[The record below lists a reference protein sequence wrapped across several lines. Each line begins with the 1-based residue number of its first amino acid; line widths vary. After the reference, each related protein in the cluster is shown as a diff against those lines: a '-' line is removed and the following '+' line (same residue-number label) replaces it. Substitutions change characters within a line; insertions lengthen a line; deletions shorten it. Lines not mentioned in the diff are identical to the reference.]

1 MSSIKKSVSKLF
13 LATIGMFLFGF
24 ALVPIY
30 DVFCE
35 ITGLNGKVT
44 GPSSLSEE
52 SLAITEQR
60 ELLVQFMTHN
70 NESMPWFFDSEK
82 SQMRVVTGNQYEAT
96 FVFHNTTGKEMVGQ
110 VIPSVSPGRGAEYF
124 HKTECFCFE
133 RQVLAAG
140 ERIELPVRFIIDP
153 ALPKEIGSLSLG
165 YTLFDI
171 TDRVQTNNEIAKL

>member
-1 MSSIKKSVSKLF
+1 LEIRKTVKNLIGITV
-13 LATIGMFLFGF
+13 GMFAFGF
-24 ALVPIY
+24 VLVPIY

-35 ITGLNGKVT
+35 ITGLNGKIT
-44 GPSSLSEE
+44 GPSFLSEE
-52 SLAITEQR
+52 SKAIVEQR

-70 NESMPWFFDSEK
+70 NESMPWEFDSEK
-82 SQMRVVTGNQYEAT
+82 SQMRVITGNQYEAM
-96 FVFHNTTGKEMVGQ
+96 FVFYNRTNKPMVGQ

-133 RQVLAAG
+133 QQLLAAG

-153 ALPKEIGSLSLG
+153 ALPNEIGSLSLG

-171 TDRVQTNNEIAKL
+171 TDKVDRTKDLAKL

>member
-1 MSSIKKSVSKLF
+1 MEARRTLRNLIGIVV
-13 LATIGMFLFGF
+13 GMFAFGWL
-24 ALVPIY
+24 LVPMY

-44 GPSSLSEE
+44 GPSALSEE

-82 SQMRVVTGNQYEAT
+82 SQMRVITGNQYEAT
-96 FVFHNTTGKEMVGQ
+96 FVFHNTTAKEMVGQ

-133 RQVLAAG
+133 SQPLDANSSIEMPLAF
-140 ERIELPVRFIIDP
+140 IVDQDLPEDIKTIT
-153 ALPKEIGSLSLG
+153 LS

-171 TDRVQTNNEIAKL
+171 TEDG

>member
-1 MSSIKKSVSKLF
+1 MEIRKTVKNLIGIT
-13 LATIGMFLFGF
+13 LGMFAFGF
-24 ALVPIY
+24 VLVPLY

-35 ITGLNGKVT
+35 ITGLNGKIT
-44 GPSSLSEE
+44 GPSFLSEE
-52 SLAITEQR
+52 SKAIVEQR

-70 NESMPWFFDSEK
+70 NESMPWEFDSEK
-82 SQMRVVTGNQYEAT
+82 SQMRVVTGNQYQAM
-96 FVFHNTTGKEMVGQ
+96 FVFHNTTNKPMVGQ

-133 RQVLAAG
+133 QQLLAAG
-140 ERIELPVRFIIDP
+140 ERIELPVRCIIDP

-171 TDRVQTNNEIAKL
+171 TDKIDRTKDLAKL

>member
-1 MSSIKKSVSKLF
+1 LEIKKTVKNL
-13 LATIGMFLFGF
+13 LGITLGMFAFGF
-24 ALVPIY
+24 VLVPIY

-44 GPSSLSEE
+44 GPSFLSEE
-52 SLAITEQR
+52 SQAITEQR

-70 NESMPWFFDSEK
+70 NESMPWEFDSER
-82 SQMRVVTGNQYEAT
+82 SQMRVLTGNQYEAM
-96 FVFHNTTGKEMVGQ
+96 FVFHNKTSKPMVGQ

-133 RQVLAAG
+133 QQLLAAG
-140 ERIELPVRFIIDP
+140 ERIELPVRFIVDP

-171 TDRVQTNNEIAKL
+171 TDRIEITKDLAKL

>member
-1 MSSIKKSVSKLF
+1 LENKSSLKNLIGIVV
-13 LATIGMFLFGF
+13 GMFAFGWL
-24 ALVPIY
+24 LVPMY

-44 GPSSLSEE
+44 GPSFLSEE
-52 SLAITEQR
+52 SKAITEQR

-82 SQMRVVTGNQYEAT
+82 SQMRVITGNQYEAT
-96 FVFHNTTGKEMVGQ
+96 FVFHNTTSKEMVGQ

-133 RQVLAAG
+133 HQVLAAG

-171 TDRVQTNNEIAKL
+171 TERAKKDNKLANL

>member
-1 MSSIKKSVSKLF
+1 MEIRKTVKNLIGITV
-13 LATIGMFLFGF
+13 GMFAFGF
-24 ALVPIY
+24 VLVPIY

-35 ITGLNGKVT
+35 ITGLNGKIT
-44 GPSSLSEE
+44 GPSFLSEE
-52 SLAITEQR
+52 SKAIVEQR

-70 NESMPWFFDSEK
+70 NESMPWEFDSEK
-82 SQMRVVTGNQYEAT
+82 SQMRVITGNQYEAM
-96 FVFHNTTGKEMVGQ
+96 FVFYNRTNKPMVGQ

-133 RQVLAAG
+133 QQLLAAG

-153 ALPKEIGSLSLG
+153 ALPNEIGSLSLG

-171 TDRVQTNNEIAKL
+171 TDKVDRTKDLAKL

>member
-1 MSSIKKSVSKLF
+1 MFCFSF
-13 LATIGMFLFGF
+13 L
-24 ALVPIY
+24 LVPLY
-30 DVFCE
+30 NVFCE
-35 ITGLNGKVT
+35 ITGLNGKIT
-44 GPSSLSEE
+44 GPSFYSAQDEN
-52 SLAITEQR
+52 AEQR
-60 ELLVQFMTHN
+60 EVLVQFITHN

-82 SQMRVVTGNQYEAT
+82 SQMRVITGNQYEAT
-96 FVFHNTTGKEMVGQ
+96 FVFHNTTAKEMVGQ

-153 ALPKEIGSLSLG
+153 ALPEEIGSLSLG

-171 TDRVQTNNEIAKL
+171 TDRVQPEKEIAKL

>member
-1 MSSIKKSVSKLF
+1 MEAKRTLRNLVGIV
-13 LATIGMFLFGF
+13 IGMFAFGWL
-24 ALVPIY
+24 LVPIY

-35 ITGLNGKVT
+35 ITGLTGKVT
-44 GPSSLSEE
+44 GTSSLSQAA
-52 SLAITEQR
+52 LAIQDQRDLLEQ
-60 ELLVQFMTHN
+60 FKTHN
-70 NESMPWFFDSEK
+70 NESMPWIFDSEK
-82 SQMRVVTGNQYEAT
+82 SQMRVLTGNQYEAT
-96 FVFHNTTGKEMVGQ
+96 FVFHNPTRNEMVGQ

-140 ERIELPVRFIIDP
+140 ERIELPVRFIVDP

-171 TDRVQTNNEIAKL
+171 TDRVQSESELAKL

>member
-1 MSSIKKSVSKLF
+1 ME
-13 LATIGMFLFGF
+13 ATKPLRNLIGIVVGMFAFGWL
-24 ALVPIY
+24 LVPMY

-44 GPSSLSEE
+44 GPSSLSQE

-82 SQMRVVTGNQYEAT
+82 SQMRVITGNQYEAT
-96 FVFHNTTGKEMVGQ
+96 FVFHNTTAKEMVGQ
-110 VIPSVSPGRGAEYF
+110 VISSVSPGRGAEYF

-153 ALPKEIGSLSLG
+153 ALPEEIGSLSLG

-171 TDRVQTNNEIAKL
+171 TDRVQPEKEIAKL